1 MDRENQ
7 GTARQAGTVV
17 FGKLPIPPEPPVPS
31 DLADGYFTIGP
42 SAAPGGVADFEQLH
56 RYCLARDICVGRDVL
71 DVTAGRS
78 DGAALLAGVARRAI
92 GLDIEAEGQALPFDD
107 ASFDVVVSFG
117 ALERLRDQ
125 RRFVR
130 EVERVLRPGGW
141 LLVGTPDRDVYSA
154 PGQPVDRRHVRE
166 LSTDDLA
173 GLLDEF
179 FANHRI
185 LRQRAILGSVLAAD
199 GGHWRSYDR
208 RAPDVMEATSGLARA
223 FHLIGVASDAPLP
236 EIGPSVYGHDRPLD
250 DMISAADALP
260 KLREALA
267 AERARDH
274 GAQFRCA
281 VEAGAAQAEAFARER
296 QALTDALSATRQEL
310 EQTQRANAAHAAML
324 EAVRVSTWWRL
335 GGPIRVAA
343 RRLKRRRP
351 TPPAVAEPVDQ
362 APAIVAEPAP
372 RIDMRAELG
381 LPPHR
386 PTLPA
391 AAQIGL
397 PDYDAPPV
405 VSVVIPTYGQVD
417 HTLRCLASIAAAPPA
432 VPIEVIV
439 VEDASGDPRVAELK
453 AVRGLRLVL
462 REDNLG
468 FLRSC
473 NDAARLA
480 NGRFLMLL
488 NNDTEVMP
496 GAIDVLH
503 RLLVTRPDAGLAG
516 ARLLYPDGWLQ
527 EAGGIIWRDGSGA
540 NYGRRDDPRKPEY
553 NYVREAD
560 YISGAAIMLPLA
572 VWQTLGGFDEHFAPA
587 YCEDS
592 DLAFRVRAAGLKVLY
607 QPEAQVIHMEG
618 GTHGTDT
625 AAGLKA
631 WQVVNTRK
639 LHDRWRDTLRQHHLP
654 NGTRL
659 MRARDRSLGR
669 TITLVIDHY
678 VPQPDRDAGSR
689 TIMAFLDALLAA
701 GRVVKFLPVGGHP
714 GSSYATALQRRG
726 IEVID
731 SPWRGSLA
739 AWIAAHGQEIDEV
752 LLSRP
757 HVAEECLPLLA
768 AHCRA
773 SVVFYGHDLHH
784 QRLRAEGDPRRAD
797 EADAMEAL
805 ERQVWRA
812 VDVVLYP
819 SEDEAAAVRALEPRV
834 RAFAVPAYALPPP
847 PPAHA
852 PPPASAGLIFVAGF
866 AHPPN
871 VDAACWLVGEILPL
885 LRAARPDL
893 ALALIGSN
901 PTPEVRA
908 LAGPGIEVTG
918 FVPDHEL
925 ARRYGAARVAVCPL
939 RFGAGVKLKVIEAM
953 HHGVPL
959 VTTPAGA
966 QGLPGLDAVCDVQ
979 SEPAAFAGAVLRLLD
994 DDAAWTARAAAQ
1006 SAFVAAR
1013 FSAAAVQAGL
1023 ERAFAQ
1029 ARPATPGLDG

>member
-17 FGKLPIPPEPPVPS
+17 FGKLPIPSEPPVLS
-31 DLADGYFTIGP
+31 HLADGYFTIGP
-42 SAAPGGVADFEQLH
+42 SAAADGVADFKQLH

-71 DVTAGRS
+71 DVAVGQG
-78 DGAALLAGVARRAI
+78 DGDALLAGVARHVI
-92 GLDIEAEGQALPFDD
+92 GLQTEAEAQALPFDD
-107 ASFDVVVSFG
+107 ASFDVVVAF
-117 ALERLRDQ
+117 ATLERLRDQ
-125 RRFVR
+125 RRFLR
-130 EVERVLRPGGW
+130 EAKRVLRPGGW
-141 LLVGTPDRDVYSA
+141 LLASTPDRAAYSA
-154 PGQPVDRRHVRE
+154 PGQPVNRRHVRE
-166 LSTDDLA
+166 LSGEEFA

-179 FANHRI
+179 FADHRI
-185 LRQRAILGSVLAAD
+185 LRQRAILGSVIAAP
-199 GGHWRSYDR
+199 GAQWRSYDR

-223 FHLIGVASDAPLP
+223 FHLIAVAGDAALP
-236 EIGPSVYGHDRPLD
+236 EIGQSVYCDDRPAGE
-250 DMISAADALP
+250 MIGAAEALP
-260 KLREALA
+260 PLREALA
-267 AERARDH
+267 AERARGAAAAREQD
-274 GAQFRCA
+274 AQFRHA
-281 VEAGAAQAEAFARER
+281 LDASAAQAEQFDRER
-296 QALTDALSATRQEL
+296 QALREALAATQREL
-310 EQTQRANAAHAAML
+310 EQTQQANAARAATL
-324 EAVRVSTWWRL
+324 EAIRVSTWWRL

-343 RRLKRRRP
+343 RRLKRPRP
-351 TPPAVAEPVDQ
+351 TPPAVA
-362 APAIVAEPAP
+362 PAVVAEPEP

-386 PTLPA
+386 ATPPA
-391 AAQIGL
+391 AARIGL
-397 PDYDAPPV
+397 PEYDAPPV
-405 VSVVIPTYGQVD
+405 VSVVIPSYGQVD
-417 HTLRCLASIAAAPPA
+417 HTLRCLASIATAPPA

-439 VEDASGDPRVAELK
+439 AEDASGDPRVAELK

-462 REDNLG
+462 REENLG

-480 NGRFLMLL
+480 VGRFLMLL

-496 GAIDVLH
+496 GAIDALH
-503 RLLVTRPDAGLAG
+503 RLLVARPDAGLAG

-553 NYVREAD
+553 GYVRQAD
-560 YISGAAIMLPLA
+560 YVSGAAIMLPRAL
-572 VWQTLGGFDEHFAPA
+572 WQALGGFDEHFAPA

-607 QPEAQVIHMEG
+607 QPEAQVIHIEG
-618 GTHGTDT
+618 ATHGTDT
-625 AAGLKA
+625 AGGLKA
-631 WQVVNTRK
+631 YQVVNAQK
-639 LHDRWRDTLRQHHLP
+639 LHDRWRETLRRQHLP
-654 NGTRL
+654 NDTRL

-669 TITLVIDHY
+669 TVTLVIDHY
-678 VPQPDRDAGSR
+678 VPEPDRDAGSR
-689 TIMAFLDALLAA
+689 TMTAFLDALLAS

-714 GSSYATALQRRG
+714 GSSYALALQRRG

-757 HVAEECLPLLA
+757 QVAEECLKLLA

-773 SVVFYGHDLHH
+773 PVVFYGHDLHH
-784 QRLRAEGDPRRAD
+784 QRMRAEHDPRRTA

-819 SEDEAAAVRALEPRV
+819 SEDEAAVVRALEPRV
-834 RAFAVPAYALPPP
+834 RAFSVPAYALPPP

-871 VDAACWLVGEILPL
+871 VDAAGWLVRDILPL
-885 LRAARPDL
+885 LRAERPDL
-893 ALALIGSN
+893 TLALIGSN

-925 ARRYGAARVAVCPL
+925 ARRYAAARVAVCPL

-966 QGLPGLDAVCDVQ
+966 QGLAGLDAVCDVRA
-979 SEPAAFAGAVLRLLD
+979 EPDAFAAAVLRLLD
-994 DDAAWTARAAAQ
+994 DDAAWITRAAAQ

-1013 FSAAAVQAGL
+1013 FSPAAVQAGL
-1023 ERAFAQ
+1023 EQAFA
-1029 ARPATPGLDG
+1029 AAAL